1 LPSGF
6 FGRTTFHHPTLMP
19 SNSQRHRDQRSSL
32 QAKAPASGSQ
42 DASAISMMIESM
54 VHMVQGARSG
64 SATSFDERI

>member
-1 LPSGF
+1 LSPEGCLPGF
-6 FGRTTFHHPTLMP
+6 FGRTTFH
-19 SNSQRHRDQRSSL
+19 QRSSL